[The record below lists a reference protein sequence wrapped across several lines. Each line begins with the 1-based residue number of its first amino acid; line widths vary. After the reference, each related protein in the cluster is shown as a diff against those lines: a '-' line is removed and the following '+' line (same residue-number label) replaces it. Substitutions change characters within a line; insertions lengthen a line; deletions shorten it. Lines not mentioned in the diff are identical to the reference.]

1 MKKGTMLF
9 IVKATLITLVI
20 YNISDYL
27 FLRKVVAD
35 LVSRLLTHI
44 GVDAPSYFSGGELML
59 GDYLFSK
66 NCIAG
71 SVLSV
76 VFGLLFS
83 CRGKLREVA
92 FTSLAIFFVVS
103 SLNIARLITTY
114 YLLSRHISFFWAHD
128 VLANGSAIL
137 LAFVV
142 FWIADSLFPA
152 FKPQVFDVLD
162 DIEGEIRGLLHLR
175 HPNL

>member
-1 MKKGTMLF
+1 MKKETILF
-9 IVKATLITLVI
+9 LIKTILITLII

-27 FLRKVVAD
+27 FLRKAVAD
-35 LVSRLLTHI
+35 LVSRLLTYM
-44 GVDAPSYFSGGELML
+44 GVNAPSYFSGGELML
-59 GDYLFSK
+59 GDYIFSK

-83 CRGKLREVA
+83 CKGKLKEVA
-92 FTSLAIFFVVS
+92 FTSLVIFLVVS
-103 SLNIARLITTY
+103 ALNIARLLITY
-114 YLLSRHISFFWAHD
+114 FLLSYHISFFWAHD

-142 FWIADSLFPA
+142 FWIADPLFPT
-152 FKPQVFDVLD
+152 FKTQVFDVLD
-162 DIEGEIRGLLHLR
+162 DIEGEIGKLFHLH